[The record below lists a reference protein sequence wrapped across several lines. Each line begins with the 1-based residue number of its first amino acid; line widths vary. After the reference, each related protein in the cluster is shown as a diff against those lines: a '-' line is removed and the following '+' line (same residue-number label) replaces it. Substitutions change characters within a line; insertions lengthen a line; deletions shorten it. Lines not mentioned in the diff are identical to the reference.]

1 MPEILSHLLSSIRQ
15 MMQSADIDHAIL
27 MSEKIDSQWF
37 FYYKNQRIVNSFLFN
52 YIKIQDKIGS
62 KLFRA
67 VLSHWREYDSDSMT
81 MLDILNRLEKL
92 RIIDAVET
100 WDKLRE
106 LRNSI
111 THEYP
116 DDTDIRIANIRLA
129 LEAYLEL
136 KAIIDNIER
145 ALLTHQ

>member
-1 MPEILSHLLSSIRQ
+1 
-15 MMQSADIDHAIL
+15 
-27 MSEKIDSQWF
+27 
-37 FYYKNQRIVNSFLFN
+37 
-52 YIKIQDKIGS
+52 
-62 KLFRA
+62 
-67 VLSHWREYDSDSMT
+67 MT

-106 LRNSI
+106 LRTSI

-145 ALLTHQ
+145 ALLAHQ